1 MTISK
6 VIIAPDS
13 FKESMSAMQA
23 AQAVQQGM
31 SKIFPHDTHYELIPM
46 ADGGEGTTDTL
57 MHALNASYVSTT
69 VLDPLQRP
77 IQAQYGF
84 SATTNTAV
92 IEMAAASGLDLV
104 STTER
109 NPLITTTYG
118 TGQLI
123 KSALDQGA
131 ERIILGI
138 GGSATN
144 DGGTGMLSALGV
156 QFLDAQQQ
164 PLQAGGADLLRLAT
178 IDLSKLDSRLAHV
191 SFEVA
196 CDVTNPLLGSQ
207 GASVIYGRQKGANV
221 QMVQQ
226 LDKALAHYHNQIEVQ
241 LNISVK
247 DIAGAGAAGGLGT
260 GLLAFCHTTL
270 KKGIDVVLTETKFD
284 THLQGADLVITGEGK
299 IDHQTI
305 YGKTPIGVAQ
315 LAKKYN
321 IPVIALSGSLG
332 EGYEAVY
339 QHGIDAVFNILQQPH
354 DLLTALKNGVLNIEK
369 TAENIARVITL
380 TEKF

>member
-1 MTISK
+1 MTISR
-6 VIIAPDS
+6 VVIAPDS

-23 AQAVQQGM
+23 AQAIQRGM
-31 SKIFPHDTHYELIPM
+31 SRIFPHDLHYELIPM
-46 ADGGEGTTDTL
+46 ADGGEGTTEAL
-57 MHALNASYVSTT
+57 MHALDASYLSTT

-77 IQAQYGF
+77 ILAQYGF
-84 SATTNTAV
+84 SATSKTAV

-104 STTER
+104 APTER
-109 NPLITTTYG
+109 NPLVTTTYG

-144 DGGTGMLSALGV
+144 DGGAGMLSALGV

-164 PLQAGGADLLRLAT
+164 LLQPGGADLLRLAA
-178 IDLSKLDSRLAHV
+178 IDLTKLDSRLEHV
-191 SFEVA
+191 TFEVA
-196 CDVTNPLLGSQ
+196 CDVTNPLLGAQ
-207 GASVIYGRQKGANV
+207 GASVIYGPQKGANT

-226 LDKALAHYHNQIEVQ
+226 LDKALAHYHNQIEAQ
-241 LNISVK
+241 FNISVK
-247 DIAGAGAAGGLGT
+247 DIAGAGAAGGVGA

-270 KKGIDVVLTETKFD
+270 KKGIDVVLTETKFA
-284 THLQGADLVITGEGK
+284 THLQDADLVITGEGK

-305 YGKTPIGVAQ
+305 FGKTPIGVAK
-315 LAKKYN
+315 LAKAYN

-332 EGYEAVY
+332 DDYEAVY
-339 QHGIDAVFNILQQPH
+339 RHGIDAVFNILQQPN
-354 DLLTALKNGVLNIEK
+354 DLVTALKNGKSNIEK
-369 TAENIARVITL
+369 TAENIARVLTL
-380 TEKF
+380 KEKF